1 MDVEDAINHRIDERR
16 LSGTGTANQEDGAM
30 FVSVS
35 LDERFAKDKVFGRF
49 GQFFQCGQWNGE
61 NVQTVFV
68 TDFLAPPHQ
77 SFSETRVIE
86 TWLLL
91 AVLKVPIG
99 GDGSNIQYFQ
109 GFVRGA
115 AI

>member
-1 MDVEDAINHRIDERR
+1 MAYPG
-16 LSGTGTANQEDGAM
+16 LSRPG
-30 FVSVS
+30 
-35 LDERFAKDKVFGRF
+35 
-49 GQFFQCGQWNGE
+49 
-61 NVQTVFV
+61 
-68 TDFLAPPHQ
+68 LAPPPP
-77 SFSETRVIE
+77 EKTVKLCKIRVIE

-109 GFVRGA
+109 GFVGGA

>member
-1 MDVEDAINHRIDERR
+1 MRCY
-16 LSGTGTANQEDGAM
+16 
-30 FVSVS
+30 FVMEFY
-35 LDERFAKDKVFGRF
+35 LYPF
-49 GQFFQCGQWNGE
+49 N
-61 NVQTVFV
+61 
-68 TDFLAPPHQ
+68 
-77 SFSETRVIE
+77 RVIE

-109 GFVRGA
+109 GFVGGA

>member
-1 MDVEDAINHRIDERR
+1 
-16 LSGTGTANQEDGAM
+16 M
-30 FVSVS
+30 FMCIVFIQQVMHYAVVSMQKAPVNSLS
-35 LDERFAKDKVFGRF
+35 LD
-49 GQFFQCGQWNGE
+49 
-61 NVQTVFV
+61 
-68 TDFLAPPHQ
+68 
-77 SFSETRVIE
+77 RVIE

-109 GFVRGA
+109 GFVGGA

>member
-1 MDVEDAINHRIDERR
+1 MVYFFIETDNWEKLRKTGAAKRRIDRN
-16 LSGTGTANQEDGAM
+16 LSKYPPPIT
-30 FVSVS
+30 
-35 LDERFAKDKVFGRF
+35 
-49 GQFFQCGQWNGE
+49 
-61 NVQTVFV
+61 NVKKLLGFI
-68 TDFLAPPHQ
+68 A
-77 SFSETRVIE
+77 SRVIE

-109 GFVRGA
+109 GFVGGA

>member
-1 MDVEDAINHRIDERR
+1 MKHYFRSSAQVWSAEWFPKG
-16 LSGTGTANQEDGAM
+16 S
-30 FVSVS
+30 
-35 LDERFAKDKVFGRF
+35 FGRKY
-49 GQFFQCGQWNGE
+49 GN
-61 NVQTVFV
+61 
-68 TDFLAPPHQ
+68 
-77 SFSETRVIE
+77 SRVIE

-109 GFVRGA
+109 GFVGGA